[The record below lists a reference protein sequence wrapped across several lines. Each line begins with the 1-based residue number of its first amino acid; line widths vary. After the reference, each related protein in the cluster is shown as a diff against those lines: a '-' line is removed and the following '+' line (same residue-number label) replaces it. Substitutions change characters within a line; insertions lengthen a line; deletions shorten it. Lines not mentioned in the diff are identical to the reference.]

1 MPHANAKPASHP
13 ASGGPGSDLREVRG
27 ALRELTPVLRAR
39 WGVRVVGVFGSVAR
53 GDGGPTSDVDLL
65 VQLERPL
72 GLAFVDLVDFLEGRL
87 GRRVDLLSRD
97 WVRPRLWR
105 EIEAE
110 IAPV

>member
-1 MPHANAKPASHP
+1 MPHARIKTAPSRKDGRKSN
-13 ASGGPGSDLREVRG
+13 LREVRG
-27 ALRELTPVLRAR
+27 ALRELAPVLLIR

-53 GDGGPTSDVDLL
+53 GGGGSASDVDLL
-65 VQLERPL
+65 VRLERPL
-72 GLAFVDLVDFLEGRL
+72 GLTFVDLVDFLEGRL

-110 IAPV
+110 VVPV